1 MKVCPY
7 CAEELA
13 DDVIRCTQCG
23 RDTTVEPEWMR
34 DPQPARTPSPE
45 EIVQASAMAGPPGG
59 GRVGTR
65 SGMNGLAIAS
75 FLAAIGAGIF
85 GTAATFPT
93 GLGVLVHAV
102 VVGLGLVAMRQTKT
116 RPAEG
121 SGYGFAVAAVVLGAI
136 GVIGYGQALIR

>member
-13 DDVIRCTQCG
+13 DDVVACTQCG
-23 RDTTVEPEWMR
+23 KDTTVGPDWKR
-34 DPQPARTPSPE
+34 SPE
-45 EIVQASAMAGPPGG
+45 PIPAPSAEQIVRTSLERSSGG
-59 GRVGTR
+59 EKGEGA
-65 SGMNGLAIAS
+65 GMNGLALAS

-85 GTAATFPT
+85 GTAASFPVA
-93 GLGVLVHAV
+93 LGVLVHAG
-102 VVGLGLVAMRQTKT
+102 VVGLGLVAMRQTRA

-136 GVIGYGQALIR
+136 GLIGYGRALIV